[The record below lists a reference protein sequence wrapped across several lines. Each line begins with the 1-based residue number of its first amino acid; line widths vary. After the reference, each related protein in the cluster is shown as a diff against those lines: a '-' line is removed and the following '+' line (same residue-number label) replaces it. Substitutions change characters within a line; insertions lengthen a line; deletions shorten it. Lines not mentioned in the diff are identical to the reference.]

1 MHLTKQKKSVLEAYN
16 TVALQSLTD
25 AVADELQKNKDEQ
38 DISDIT
44 VPWDGCSQKQG
55 HSSF

>member
-44 VPWDGCSQKQG
+44 VP
-55 HSSF
+55 